1 LPRFQAIEGLEEPPD
16 SASQRT
22 RIHFRALRERER
34 EREREICFGEILGD
48 TFRQTVVVVGP
59 LVEGARGEEFGG
71 RVWNPVGSMSLLVW
85 NPVVLEKL
93 EMQL

>member
-1 LPRFQAIEGLEEPPD
+1 
-16 SASQRT
+16 
-22 RIHFRALRERER
+22 
-34 EREREICFGEILGD
+34 
-48 TFRQTVVVVGP
+48 VGP

-93 EMQL
+93 ELQL